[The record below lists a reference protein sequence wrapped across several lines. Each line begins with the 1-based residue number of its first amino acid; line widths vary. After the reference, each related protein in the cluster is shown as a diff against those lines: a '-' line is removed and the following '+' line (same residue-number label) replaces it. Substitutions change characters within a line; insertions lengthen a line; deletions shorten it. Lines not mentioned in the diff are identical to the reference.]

1 MTGNNWI
8 RYTRQTLL
16 EIWMGIGIFGLVG
29 MLVIFFLPLE
39 KPPVI
44 LAYLLGVIVSAFSVT
59 HIAYV
64 TELTMDMHSIDQAQK
79 YTISRYLI
87 RMTVYAALII
97 AAHYTS
103 YLNIPALVIGLFG
116 TKAGAYLQPLMHR
129 FLEWVREKVSIKK
142 EGGE

>member
-29 MLVIFFLPLE
+29 VLVIFFLPTE
-39 KPPVI
+39 KLPAI
-44 LAYLLGVIVSAFSVT
+44 LAYLLGVIVSICAVT

-64 TELTMDMHSIDQAQK
+64 TELTMDMHSVDQAQR
-79 YTISRYLI
+79 YTTTRYLM
-87 RMTVYAALII
+87 RMVVYAAVII
-97 AAHYTS
+97 AAYYTS

-129 FLEWVREKVSIKK
+129 FLEWAREKVYIKK